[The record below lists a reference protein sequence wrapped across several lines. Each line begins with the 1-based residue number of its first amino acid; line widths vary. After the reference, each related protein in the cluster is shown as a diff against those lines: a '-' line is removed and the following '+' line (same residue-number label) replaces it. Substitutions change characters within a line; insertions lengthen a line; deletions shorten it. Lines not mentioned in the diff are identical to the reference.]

1 MAAGGGGT
9 RGVGGYTRARRH
21 WCALAADVEEAAA
34 DLLNDLKVGGYK
46 VVFMKPKFAIATI
59 PAYDE
64 IILKTMR
71 TSGAESRPTASV
83 VRTISE

>member
-1 MAAGGGGT
+1 
-9 RGVGGYTRARRH
+9 
-21 WCALAADVEEAAA
+21 
-34 DLLNDLKVGGYK
+34 
-46 VVFMKPKFAIATI
+46 MKPKFAVATI